1 MINCWTR
8 RYGPWLLALAP
19 IATARGQAVPPGLNM
34 ATFAPERPEVRE
46 ASRRLADQ
54 YERALLSELPLSD
67 EAKGLIRAELQK
79 LVDLNTR
86 VEANGRQSRAELQ
99 DEIEELL
106 SGPDARGLR
115 TQTRLK
121 FIFGQLDQIYLGC
134 PLEPLSVATR
144 VVAIVPPELRPRVG
158 AVVAGARR
166 RFVPLQKITPLA
178 ELAPGTPESRSA
190 LAVLRYRA
198 FRASGV
204 FDGAL
209 DLPDELEPPEAMRI
223 IVPRFF
229 PIAPPINTWQS
240 AAEAFSRRLALTDDA
255 AAPMRDIVA
264 DCVARGEALTAANA
278 ENARLIATFPDEEQ
292 RAAQTAELGR
302 LVDGVFHEMKI
313 RIYCL
318 ATAEQR
324 RRAAEARLDA
334 ADAARARLAGA
345 TP

>member
-1 MINCWTR
+1 MNGSGR
-8 RYGPWLLALAP
+8 RRCAPWLLVLAP
-19 IATARGQAVPPGLNM
+19 LATAQGQAVPRGLDI
-34 ATFAPERPEVRE
+34 ATLTPERPDVRE
-46 ASRRLADQ
+46 ASQRLADQ
-54 YERALLSELPLSD
+54 YERALFSELPLDD
-67 EAKGLIRAELQK
+67 EAKKLIRAELEK

-86 VEANGRQSRAELQ
+86 VEANGRQSRAEMQ
-99 DEIEELL
+99 TEIEELL
-106 SGPDARGLR
+106 SGPDARSLR
-115 TQTRLK
+115 TQARLK
-121 FIFGQLDQIYLGC
+121 FIFGQLDQVYLGC

-144 VVAIVPPELRPRVG
+144 VAAIVPPELRPRVG

-166 RFVPLQKITPLA
+166 RFVPLQEITPLA

-190 LAVLRYRA
+190 LAVIRYRA

-209 DLPDELEPPEAMRI
+209 DLPDELDPPEAMRI
-223 IVPRFF
+223 IVPRFH
-229 PIAPPINTWQS
+229 PIAPPVDTWQT
-240 AAEAFSRRLALTDDA
+240 AAEALSRRLALSDDA
-255 AAPMRDIVA
+255 AATVHKIVT
-264 DCVARGEALTAANA
+264 DCVARGAALAAANA

-318 ATAEQR
+318 ATAEHR
-324 RRAAEARLDA
+324 RRAGAARVDA
-334 ADAARARLAGA
+334 ADGARARLAGA